1 MIQQKILAM
10 LTAALALLAAQA
22 AATPASTAP
31 MPVGDAMRERIAERD
46 AELFWA
52 AFEGCKPAALRD
64 ILLPDFRMLHDQVGL
79 AVADRASFI
88 ASLDEQCAAR
98 APGGKNAG
106 YRNRRLAV
114 PGTRTVRRMGDW
126 GALEEGAH
134 AFYEWRGDRAGWEM
148 VGGAR
153 YMHAWQWM
161 GEEGRFR
168 LSQSYSYDHGEARP
182 YPPGGD
188 R

>member
-1 MIQQKILAM
+1 M
-10 LTAALALLAAQA
+10 LMPALALLAAAFATAAPGDQA
-22 AATPASTAP
+22 PPRP
-31 MPVGDAMRERIAERD
+31 MPQGAELSAQIAARD
-46 AELFWA
+46 AALFWA
-52 AFEGCKPAALRD
+52 GFEGCDPAALED
-64 ILLPDFRMLHDQVGL
+64 ILLPDFRMLHDKGGL
-79 AVADRASFI
+79 ASASRAAFVAG
-88 ASLDEQCAAR
+88 LKEQCAAR

-114 PGTRTVRRMGDW
+114 PGTRLVRAMGNW

-134 AFYEWRGDRAGWEM
+134 VFYEWRGAQAGWVM

-161 GEEGRFR
+161 AGEGRFR
-168 LSQSYSYDHGEARP
+168 LAQSYSYDHGAAEP
-182 YPPGGD
+182 YPPAGV